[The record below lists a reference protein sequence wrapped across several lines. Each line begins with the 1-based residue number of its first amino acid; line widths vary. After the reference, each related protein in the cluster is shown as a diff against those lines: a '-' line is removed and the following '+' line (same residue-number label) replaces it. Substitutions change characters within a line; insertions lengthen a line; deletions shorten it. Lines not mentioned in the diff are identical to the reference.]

1 MERTTY
7 NLPNQS
13 KTISTCYQK
22 DLDPISRGHD
32 SYIYYMIKLYLYTIY
47 HYHHEIHIKSIQ
59 NLVEV
64 RTKSCYQGVKVHD
77 LTLQIHKLFSFVNY
91 A

>member
-1 MERTTY
+1 MERATY
-7 NLPNQS
+7 NFPNQS
-13 KTISTCYQK
+13 KTFSKCYQK

-32 SYIYYMIKLYLYTIY
+32 SYIYYMIKLYLYAIY
-47 HYHHEIHIKSIQ
+47 HNQLYTMKSIQ

-64 RTKSCYQGVKVHD
+64 HTKSCYQRVKVHEF
-77 LTLQIHKLFSFVNY
+77 TLQIHKLFSFVNY

>member
-1 MERTTY
+1 MERKTY

-13 KTISTCYQK
+13 KIISTCYQK
-22 DLDPISRGHD
+22 DLDPISRGHN

-47 HYHHEIHIKSIQ
+47 HKQLCSMKCIQ
-59 NLVEV
+59 NIIDFH
-64 RTKSCYQGVKVHD
+64 TKSCYQGAKVHGFVV
-77 LTLQIHKLFSFVNY
+77 QIHKLFSFVNY